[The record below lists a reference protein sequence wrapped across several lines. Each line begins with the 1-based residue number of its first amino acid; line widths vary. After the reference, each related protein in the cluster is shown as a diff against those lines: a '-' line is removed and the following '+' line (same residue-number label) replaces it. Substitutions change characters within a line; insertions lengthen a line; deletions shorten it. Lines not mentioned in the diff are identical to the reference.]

1 MITSLEQKRNNDKD
15 GKIDRESIS
24 EQIKQLDLKYSDLLN
39 NRIITNIRIKI
50 MNKNRKNDVDEDS
63 KDNK

>member
-24 EQIKQLDLKYSDLLN
+24 EQIK
-39 NRIITNIRIKI
+39 
-50 MNKNRKNDVDEDS
+50 
-63 KDNK
+63 